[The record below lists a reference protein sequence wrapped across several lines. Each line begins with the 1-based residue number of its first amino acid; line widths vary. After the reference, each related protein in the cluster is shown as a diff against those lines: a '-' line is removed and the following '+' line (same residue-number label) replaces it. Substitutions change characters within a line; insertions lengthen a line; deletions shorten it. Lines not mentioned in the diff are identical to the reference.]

1 MTDEHGDQEPLT
13 WRERRQ
19 MERAE
24 RLQRQALS
32 TRNAQHAKDSGLL
45 SRLEK
50 LVRVPVVREMP
61 RTEPLNDAE
70 TNARARMLQVQAE
83 TLRAQAQMTDE
94 EYEQRKQMLEQQRR
108 ELLK

>member
-1 MTDEHGDQEPLT
+1 MDYEDQEEPT
-13 WRERRQ
+13 WRERRE
-19 MERAE
+19 MERAA

-32 TRNAQHAKDSGLL
+32 TRNAQRAKDSGLL

-50 LVRVPVVREMP
+50 LVHVPVVREMP
-61 RTEPLNDAE
+61 RTEPLNDTE

-94 EYEQRKQMLEQQRR
+94 QFEERKKFLEQQKR

>member
-1 MTDEHGDQEPLT
+1 
-13 WRERRQ
+13 

-32 TRNAQHAKDSGLL
+32 TRNAQRAKDSGLL

-94 EYEQRKQMLEQQRR
+94 EYAQRCKLLEEQKRKLLEGQ
-108 ELLK
+108 